1 MEGNYIPGCTPGRL
15 HQVHRLSPIDFE
27 FSITEFKLVICSIF
41 LVLVDW
47 YLGGGGWGFGN
58 SVPCTSWLLRQKAR
72 QQSQALSLLQRRENT
87 LGDNESPQW
96 SGIILYAPD
105 LGRETT
111 KKYWK
116 TQMGTLLLEGII
128 RGVQIF

>member
-47 YLGGGGWGFGN
+47 YLGGGGMGI
-58 SVPCTSWLLRQKAR
+58 R
-72 QQSQALSLLQRRENT
+72 QQCAVHQLVIATEGSTAIPGFITFATKRKHIRR
-87 LGDNESPQW
+87 Q
-96 SGIILYAPD
+96 
-105 LGRETT
+105 
-111 KKYWK
+111 
-116 TQMGTLLLEGII
+116 
-128 RGVQIF
+128 